1 VIAALA
7 PVMDPVTRD
16 GARDEARRELSKGV
30 YEPTRPPL
38 WRRVLE
44 HVLDW
49 LNRRSQGVHSSTGV
63 PPVFQWFILAILI
76 VGVIVLVLY
85 VTGGLRRS
93 AKSEELFD
101 GESGPSTAGQ
111 HRKRADEHAAAGRY
125 AEAIRER
132 MRAVTRELE
141 DRGVLDSRPGRTAD
155 EIAAE
160 AGGLVP
166 GIRADL
172 RRGAWIFDEVWFGE
186 RTATATWD
194 AEMAAID
201 TRIRQA
207 QLTVSADSAAAQP
220 GWSIS

>member
-1 VIAALA
+1 MILALA
-7 PVMDPVTRD
+7 PVLDPVTRD

-30 YEPTRPPL
+30 YEPTRRPL
-38 WRRVLE
+38 WQRVVN
-44 HVLDW
+44 HILDW

-63 PPVFQWFILAILI
+63 PPVLQWFILALLI
-76 VGVIVLVLY
+76 VGVIVLVVY

-93 AKSEELFD
+93 ARSEDLFA
-101 GESGPSTAGQ
+101 GESGPTTAEQ

-132 MRAVTRELE
+132 MRAIARELE
-141 DRGVLDSRPGRTAD
+141 DRGVLDNRPGRTAD

-166 GIRADL
+166 GIRSDL
-172 RRGAWIFDEVWFGE
+172 RRAAWIFDEVWFGE
-186 RTATATWD
+186 RTATAAWD
-194 AEMAAID
+194 GEMAAVD

-207 QLTVSADSAAAQP
+207 QLTIGADSAATAP

>member
-1 VIAALA
+1 MALA
-7 PVMDPVTRD
+7 PAMDPVTRD

-30 YEPTRPPL
+30 YQSTRRPL
-38 WRRVLE
+38 WERVLN
-44 HVLDW
+44 HILDW
-49 LNRRSQGVHSSTGV
+49 LNNRSQDVHSSTGV
-63 PPVFQWFILAILI
+63 PAVFQWFILALLI

-93 AKSEELFD
+93 AQSEELFA
-101 GESGPSTAGQ
+101 GESGPTTAEQ
-111 HRKRADEHAAAGRY
+111 HRRRADEHAAAGRY

-132 MRAVTRELE
+132 MRAVARELE
-141 DRGVLDSRPGRTAD
+141 DRGVLDNRPGRTAD

-172 RRGAWIFDEVWFGE
+172 RRAAWIFDEVWFGE
-186 RTATATWD
+186 RTATAAWD
-194 AEMAAID
+194 GEMAAVD

-207 QLTVSADSAAAQP
+207 HLVVSADSAAAEA

>member
-1 VIAALA
+1 MIAALA

-49 LNRRSQGVHSSTGV
+49 LSRKSEGVHSSTGV
-63 PPVFQWFILAILI
+63 PPVFQWFILAMLI

-85 VTGGLRRS
+85 MTGGLRRS
-93 AKSEELFD
+93 AKSEELFA
-101 GESGPSTAGQ
+101 GESGPTTADQ

-125 AEAIRER
+125 GEAIRER

-160 AGGLVP
+160 AGRLVP
-166 GIRADL
+166 GIRTDL

-207 QLTVSADSAAAQP
+207 QLTVSAASAAAEP